1 MFNLNKDHI
10 LDKYMLI
17 IFLIYPQLNR
27 IIYDTKN
34 LDKDNGSTVHVISR
48 YKKTVDLMYKEQYN

>member
-17 IFLIYPQLNR
+17 IFLIYPQLNS
-27 IIYDTKN
+27 IEYDTKN
-34 LDKDNGSTVHVISR
+34 LDKDGGSTVHDISR

>member
-27 IIYDTKN
+27 IIYNTKN
-34 LDKDNGSTVHVISR
+34 LDNASGSTVHDISR
-48 YKKTVDLMYKEQYN
+48 YKKAVDLMYKVQYN

>member
-17 IFLIYPQLNR
+17 IFLIYPQLNS
-27 IIYDTKN
+27 IVYDTKN
-34 LDKDNGSTVHVISR
+34 LDNASDSTVHVISR

>member
-1 MFNLNKDHI
+1 MFNLNKDYI

-34 LDKDNGSTVHVISR
+34 LDNDSGSTVHVISR